1 MSKAINASQVNSDDL
16 RMVIRASGTDLVSLD
31 LYWSRL
37 RHIVFYQLEADLLL
51 PVNLLVILNA
61 TVAKVEPDG
70 GMQYMYGSVYG
81 SSLCLAYVCLA
92 YAYRLIRLA
101 KIDTAAYKHRLEA
114 VITCVKVIS

>member
-1 MSKAINASQVNSDDL
+1 MSKAINASQVDSDDL

-70 GMQYMYGSVYG
+70 GMQYMYGSVVQMLPNYK
-81 SSLCLAYVCLA
+81 SRWPMFSLCMSSVCLQA
-92 YAYRLIRLA
+92 Y
-101 KIDTAAYKHRLEA
+101 
-114 VITCVKVIS
+114 